1 MYGNVNGRPY
11 KTGHTRRTYR
21 EATHL
26 SGLCF
31 PLVVTLELL
40 VHPHLVRLGSLRCG
54 SLMGTV
60 QGIADSNCSS
70 GTAERKDLRRGRH
83 SAADWLLGP
92 ARVARVAGWFIIPHL
107 KVIALRDLSLS
118 YLSYRPL

>member
-83 SAADWLLGP
+83 SAADWLLGHAAAS
-92 ARVARVAGWFIIPHL
+92 ARVARVAGWFGLLFPT
-107 KVIALRDLSLS
+107 
-118 YLSYRPL
+118 